1 METKVIREP
10 SNQNTSDHIET
21 LTIHPHLFSLT
32 RAKPQPPNRGSCG
45 TPGTADLQ
53 QHRNFGG
60 PLGSV
65 SFSTNEQLC
74 PSTFSVLEIRTPRA
88 ARPDGRREGPTDAAL
103 QVTAAGAAPISSPSA
118 VPPHQSRNGEEG
130 KGGTR
135 AAPAPHTRPRFQ
147 RRPSDTLP
155 RSSAG
160 RQLGFP
166 PRAPPSPHRCG
177 AE

>member
-1 METKVIREP
+1 MNHSPTFIQPNSSKAPASKQGLLWYPWDSRSATAQE
-10 SNQNTSDHIET
+10 
-21 LTIHPHLFSLT
+21 LW
-32 RAKPQPPNRGSCG
+32 RAVGERL
-45 TPGTADLQ
+45 LQ
-53 QHRNFGG
+53 HK
-60 PLGSV
+60 
-65 SFSTNEQLC
+65 
-74 PSTFSVLEIRTPRA
+74 RA
-88 ARPDGRREGPTDAAL
+88 ALPLHVLSAGNKDPASRPTRWAVCEGPTDAAL